1 MLQILKKM
9 VFFWIFLPN
18 LHWAI
23 TYKLKEK
30 KGKCWNWCERFFFL
44 HYVDRFGAITR
55 NSISKQKY
63 VVKKNILRLPLHC
76 TFSKDCDPI
85 LTFNMKIN
93 YRVLCYYC
101 CCNDFSCYLVAENK
115 HFHLHIVEV
124 SNHEQIKVKKKLHK
138 NKSLPII

>member
-1 MLQILKKM
+1 MEFYFKTK
-9 VFFWIFLPN
+9 
-18 LHWAI
+18 
-23 TYKLKEK
+23 
-30 KGKCWNWCERFFFL
+30 
-44 HYVDRFGAITR
+44 
-55 NSISKQKY
+55 ISE
-63 VVKKNILRLPLHC
+63 KNIVRLPLHC